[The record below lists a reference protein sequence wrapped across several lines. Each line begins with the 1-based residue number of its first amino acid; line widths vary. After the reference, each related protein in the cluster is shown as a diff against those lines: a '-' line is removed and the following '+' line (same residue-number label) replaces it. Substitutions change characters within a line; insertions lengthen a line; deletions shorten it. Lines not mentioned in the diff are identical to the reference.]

1 MLKYFK
7 IGRYGLAAL
16 VSIFCSAA
24 LRLVLLAQGW
34 PATNSDEATMGLM
47 ARDIAYRGQLPIFF
61 YGQNYMG
68 AFEAYLAAVAF
79 RLFGSSL
86 FSLRVG
92 LVLLFILFLVST
104 YLLTSLLYTKRW
116 ALAVVTMLGLG
127 SSFVLAR
134 ELSAIG
140 GYPETL
146 LFGSLAFLLAARL
159 ALGYEPG
166 RSPGTQR
173 YIGYTSWGLVVG
185 LGLWSDLL
193 IAPFALC
200 SGLLLLICC
209 WQEVRRVLVG
219 LWALL
224 GLVVG
229 GLPLLLYNLT
239 AAPGQDSLSVL
250 WQIQH
255 SGNGYIA
262 AHFVQQIFGTLQ
274 VSIPMITG
282 SPFCPVPE
290 RLESQAMTSLP
301 CTLARAS
308 WGTAYL
314 FIFLV
319 ALVLGIRAILR
330 SYRQLDKSSPAARLA
345 FVGDSTR
352 LLLLASALLTLLL
365 YAMGGSPVEW
375 PGSRS
380 RYLIGLLI
388 AAPAILWPLWHALET
403 GNNAHRITR
412 INKWL
417 SIGVL
422 LFATI
427 FLLMGTVLTFTE
439 LPATQSANQR
449 QQALID
455 HLLQIGATHIY
466 SDYWTCNRLAFVS
479 NERIICGVV
488 ELDLQRSQNFN
499 RDPAYYPVV
508 SADAHACYL
517 FSIHTHIPPMIQQA
531 RLTPEKYK
539 RTLFDSY
546 IIYQPRTS
554 ASSYTRSPV

>member
-16 VSIFCSAA
+16 VSIFCSAT

-34 PATNSDEATMGLM
+34 PVTNSDEATMGLM
-47 ARDIAYRGQLPIFF
+47 ARDIAYRGRLPIFF

-68 AFEAYLAAVAF
+68 AFEAYVAAVALQ
-79 RLFGSSL
+79 LFGSSL

-92 LVLLFILFLVST
+92 LVLLFLLFLLST
-104 YLLTSLLYTKRW
+104 YLLTSLLYSKGW
-116 ALAVVTMLGLG
+116 ALIVVTMLGLG
-127 SSFVLAR
+127 SSFVLTR

-159 ALGYEPG
+159 ALGYEPAP
-166 RSPGTQR
+166 SKQR
-173 YIGYTSWGLVVG
+173 HIGYICWGLVVG

-200 SGLLLLICC
+200 SGLLLLVCC
-209 WQEVRRVLVG
+209 WQEIRGVIVG
-219 LWALL
+219 LCALL

-229 GLPLLLYNLT
+229 GFPLLLYNLT

-262 AHFVQQIFGTLQ
+262 AHAVQQIFGTLQ

-290 RLESQAMTSLP
+290 RLESAAMTSLP

-308 WGTAYL
+308 WGTVYL
-314 FIFLV
+314 LIFIV
-319 ALVLGIRAILR
+319 ALLLAVRAMLR
-330 SYRQLDKSSPAARLA
+330 SYRQSHKSPMSQAARQA
-345 FVGDSTR
+345 FMGDSAR
-352 LLLLASALLTLLL
+352 LLLLASALITLLL

-388 AAPAILWPLWHALET
+388 ATPAILWPLWYGWRHDSSTIKTHIMTWL
-403 GNNAHRITR
+403 H
-412 INKWL
+412 KWL
-417 SIGVL
+417 SISVL
-422 LFATI
+422 LLAII
-427 FLLMGTVLTFTE
+427 FLLLGTILTFAE
-439 LPATQSANQR
+439 LPATQKADQQ

-455 HLLQIGATHIY
+455 HLIQIGATHIY

-479 NERIICGVV
+479 NERVICGVV
-488 ELDLQRSQNFN
+488 EQDLQRSANFN
-499 RDPAYYPVV
+499 RDPAYYPIV
-508 SADAHACYL
+508 SADAHACYV
-517 FSIHTHIPPMIQQA
+517 FSIHTHIFPQIQQT
-531 RLTPEKYK
+531 RLAPEKYK
-539 RTLFDSY
+539 RTLFDTY
-546 IIYQPRTS
+546 IIYQPLT
-554 ASSYTRSPV
+554 